1 MGRAVLLAATA
12 VAAAGLAVLVL
23 EWVYRAQLVD
33 TYAAELRASNRPEDL
48 VDDGRPTVLAMGDS
62 FTAGRASYAG
72 ILQDRLRRWRVVN
85 AGIGGTGV
93 LQALYVAPE
102 RFARF
107 RPKILVY
114 QIYVGN
120 DLFDLRYPV
129 NWRAIPPTRN
139 AYWLLANHLRVA
151 GWMNYRLGQLG
162 GTLATA
168 HADAD
173 RDAPFALD
181 RYDPRVRTYLRA
193 EPALFEDSVLVRGA
207 RAADYEILL
216 AKLDELVARCGPDAC
231 SAALLV
237 IPHVSQVEDAWVA
250 RMRALGASL
259 DGPPPEWTADYPF
272 VRRLREHFASRP
284 GVRVLDPLPALRT
297 AARTGPVYFGSDEHL
312 NAQGQAVVAAF
323 VAAQLGLD

>member
-1 MGRAVLLAATA
+1 MLRGVSLAATA
-12 VAAAGLAVLVL
+12 VAAACLAVLVL
-23 EWVYRAQLVD
+23 EWTYRAQIVD

-48 VDDGRPTVLAMGDS
+48 VDDGRPTLLAMGDS

-85 AGIGGTGV
+85 AGIGGTGI
-93 LQALYVAPE
+93 LQALYVARE

-107 RPKILVY
+107 RPKALVY

-129 NWRAIPPTRN
+129 NWRAISPTRN

-162 GTLATA
+162 GTIATA

-173 RDAPFALD
+173 RDAPFAPD

-193 EPALFEDSVLVRGA
+193 EPALFEDSILVRGA
-207 RAADYEILL
+207 RAPDYAVLL
-216 AKLDELVARCGPDAC
+216 AKLDELVARCAPDGC
-231 SAALLV
+231 RAALLV
-237 IPHVSQVEDAWVA
+237 VPHVSQVEDEWVG
-250 RMRALGASL
+250 RMRALGATM
-259 DGPPPEWTADYPF
+259 DAPPADRTGDYPF
-272 VRRLREHFASRP
+272 VRRLRDHFASRP
-284 GVRVLDPLPALRT
+284 DVRVLDPLPALRT
-297 AARTGPVYFGSDEHL
+297 AARSGPVYYGSDEHL
-312 NAQGQAVVAAF
+312 NARGQAVVADF
-323 VAAQLGLD
+323 VAGALGLD